1 MSEMWWYII
10 IERSYRMAVMAIGY
24 GTQTNAWDFANT
36 LYTNYS
42 DLIHDYDVLY
52 FGTKREMLEFILKD
66 AKNER
71 GV

>member
-1 MSEMWWYII
+1 MRWHYMI
-10 IERSYRMAVMAIGY
+10 IERSYRMAVVATGY
-24 GTQTNAWDFANT
+24 DTQTNAWDFANT
-36 LYTNYS
+36 LYTTFS
-42 DLIHDYDVLY
+42 DLIHDYDVLF